1 MKKEQNVQ
9 YVGSTHHPELAQ
21 KSEAISKEEL
31 DKLKKEKE
39 LKEQEKN
46 KANEKVAAIASKIDT
61 LIEELKI
68 DTSKENIND
77 YIDKINEKFEIQE
90 KSLKSKLEEANRLYI
105 NVTEERLNID
115 KFDYE
120 VFKSEF
126 DNKKKSVE
134 DIITRNNAVIEN
146 FSKNMK
152 KDLSDKTDIKEY
164 TEDVK
169 KQYSDLGKSFEEIC
183 QTVGNL
189 YYEIEE
195 KMIDIDEFDFD
206 EFMMDTEEGMESA
219 IKALKNEL
227 AGIRAGR
234 ANPLLLEK
242 VQVDYY
248 GTPTPVN
255 QVANVSVPEA
265 RMLVIAPWE
274 KSMLSEIE
282 KAILKSDI
290 GITPNSDGKVI
301 RLIFPEL
308 TSERRAQLAK
318 TVSKI
323 GEDAKV
329 VVRQSRRNALD
340 KAKKAQKDGL
350 LTEDDIKGTEKDIQD
365 LTDKYIKLVDAAVED
380 KNKEITQL

>member
-1 MKKEQNVQ
+1 MAE
-9 YVGSTHHPELAQ
+9 
-21 KSEAISKEEL
+21 
-31 DKLKKEKE
+31 
-39 LKEQEKN
+39 
-46 KANEKVAAIASKIDT
+46 
-61 LIEELKI
+61 
-68 DTSKENIND
+68 
-77 YIDKINEKFEIQE
+77 
-90 KSLKSKLEEANRLYI
+90 
-105 NVTEERLNID
+105 
-115 KFDYE
+115 
-120 VFKSEF
+120 
-126 DNKKKSVE
+126 
-134 DIITRNNAVIEN
+134 
-146 FSKNMK
+146 
-152 KDLSDKTDIKEY
+152 
-164 TEDVK
+164 
-169 KQYSDLGKSFEEIC
+169 
-183 QTVGNL
+183 
-189 YYEIEE
+189 
-195 KMIDIDEFDFD
+195 EFDFD

-340 KAKKAQKDGL
+340 KAKKAQKDGR